1 LESRCYSGSDMRSL
15 FRLLITAVL
24 SAASAVACGQAFPS
38 KPVRIVVP
46 FGPGMIDSVARLVG
60 EQLSQKWGQPV
71 IIENKPGAGG
81 NIGAEIVA
89 RAPGDGHTLLL
100 GGPSVV
106 VNTALYDRVPYT
118 LMKDLIPVTQVA
130 NAPFVVVVHP
140 SVPARS
146 LTELIAYAKANPGK
160 LNYGSG
166 GSGTSA
172 HLSGELLKLKAG
184 LDIVHIPHK
193 GGAATL
199 AELLAGR
206 IQLATDA
213 ASTYMQFIAKGDV
226 RALAAAKA
234 TRIEALPDVPTA
246 REAGLD
252 FETGAWAG
260 LLAPG
265 GTPAGIVEQIS
276 RDVAAI
282 VALPATRANWS
293 KLGIEGVG
301 STPEQFGTFM
311 QAELKKWTEVVRASG
326 AKAN

>member
-1 LESRCYSGSDMRSL
+1 MRTLLSL
-15 FRLLITAVL
+15 FVGAFVVAWTA
-24 SAASAVACGQAFPS
+24 AAFAQSFPT

-46 FGPGMIDSVARLVG
+46 FGTGMIDGVARLVS
-60 EQLSQKWGQPV
+60 EQLSRKWGQPV
-71 IIENKPGAGG
+71 VIENKPGAGG
-81 NIGAEIVA
+81 NIGAEFVA
-89 RAPGDGHTLLL
+89 RAPADGHTLLM

-106 VNTALYDRVPYT
+106 VNTVLYDRVPYA
-118 LMKDLIPVTQVA
+118 LMKDLVPVTQVA

-146 LTELIAYAKANPGK
+146 LSELIAYAKANPGK

-199 AELLAGR
+199 TELLAGR
-206 IQLATDA
+206 VQLAVDA
-213 ASTYMQFIAKGDV
+213 SSLYMQFIEKGDL
-226 RALAAAKA
+226 RAIAAPKA
-234 TRIEALPDVPTA
+234 TRIESLPNVPTA
-246 REAGLD
+246 SESGLD
-252 FETGAWAG
+252 GFETGAWAG

-265 GTPAGIVEQIS
+265 GTPAAIVQQIS

-282 VALPATRANWS
+282 VKLPETRAAWS
-293 KLGIEGVG
+293 KLGIEAVG
-301 STPEQFGTFM
+301 SSPDQFGTFM
-311 QAELKKWTEVVRASG
+311 QVELQKWSEVIRASG
-326 AKAN
+326 AKPN

>member
-1 LESRCYSGSDMRSL
+1 MRTLLSL
-15 FRLLITAVL
+15 LVSAFVIAWTAV
-24 SAASAVACGQAFPS
+24 ASAQAFPS

-46 FGPGMIDSVARLVG
+46 FGTGMIDGVARLVS
-60 EQLSQKWGQPV
+60 EQLSRKWGQPV
-71 IIENKPGAGG
+71 VIENKPGAGG
-81 NIGAEIVA
+81 NIGAEFVA
-89 RAPGDGHTLLL
+89 RAPADGHTLLM

-106 VNTALYDRVPYT
+106 VNTVLYDRVPYA
-118 LMKDLIPVTQVA
+118 LMKDLVPVTQVA

-146 LTELIAYAKANPGK
+146 LSELIAYAKANPGK

-199 AELLAGR
+199 TELLAGR
-206 IQLATDA
+206 VQLAVDA
-213 ASTYMQFIAKGDV
+213 SSLYMQFIEKGDL
-226 RALAAAKA
+226 RAIAAPKA
-234 TRIEALPDVPTA
+234 TRIESLPDVPTA
-246 REAGLD
+246 RESGLD
-252 FETGAWAG
+252 GFETGAWAG

-265 GTPAGIVEQIS
+265 GTPAAIVQQIS

-282 VALPATRANWS
+282 VKLPETRAAWS
-293 KLGIEGVG
+293 KLGIEAVG
-301 STPEQFGTFM
+301 SSPDQFGAFM
-311 QAELKKWTEVVRASG
+311 QVELQKWSEVVRASG
-326 AKAN
+326 AKPN